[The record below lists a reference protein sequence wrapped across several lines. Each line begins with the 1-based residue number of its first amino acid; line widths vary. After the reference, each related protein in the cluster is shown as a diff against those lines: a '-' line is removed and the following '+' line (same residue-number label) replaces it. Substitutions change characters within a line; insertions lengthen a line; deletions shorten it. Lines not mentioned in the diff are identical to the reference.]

1 MSTRI
6 FLYLFLSFPI
16 LALAQKKKNLPDY
29 ENPAVNRI
37 NTTTPHSFQ
46 LSYNE
51 QTPVDLTRYE
61 LSPYYQSL
69 NGTWNFAW
77 FHHPDAVPGDF
88 LGHENRSN
96 YFADSIPVPSNWQ
109 VVALR
114 EGRNYDLPLFT
125 NVKYPFP
132 KKEPR
137 ILADTNAVGIYRRSF
152 ELPSNWNDRSIYLH
166 LAGVQS
172 ACYVWVNGKEVGFHE
187 DGMLPAE
194 FDISQYLQAGEN
206 DLVVQVIKWS
216 DGSYLE
222 DQDYWRLSGI
232 YRDVFLYAKPK
243 TELYD
248 VSIQTPLSADFQKAQ
263 LLVEVTIKA
272 KDFSKSLGITNVLFD
287 REGNKALEEN
297 ATIQTGK
304 NSFFSN
310 IPIDQ
315 PKLWS
320 AEDPYLYTLVTT
332 LKDGEQILEHVQNRV
347 GFRQTSIEDGVF
359 YLNGQPVKMVGV
371 NRHDF
376 HPETGRVVDRESML
390 QDILLMKQFN
400 FNAVRSS
407 HYPNEKLFYQ
417 LCDEY
422 GLYVMAEA
430 NIETHGYKWGLTG
443 NTMMRKKWHDSYLE
457 RGLDMVYHLRNHPS
471 IIIWSMGNE
480 AGNGKPFRKLYAA
493 MRDVDS
499 TRFVHYQDYTTA
511 QLIRAMLTN
520 RAAKSGYDFLSNMYS
535 SPEQTERY
543 AKRDKKRPIILCEYA
558 HAMGN
563 SLGGYERYWDVFYGS
578 DRFMGGY
585 IWDWV
590 DQGLYAP
597 RGDGS
602 WKILYRNTMDNA
614 DTGDGLVLPD
624 RTPQPELFD
633 AAYIHQ
639 HIKFEDWNTEQS
651 TFSIRNGF
659 IFTDLSAYDFSWE
672 LMENG
677 VLAKSCQLA
686 QLNTAP
692 QQRESIQLE
701 RFELSEGRE
710 YFLHVKASQR
720 EDTPW
725 AKKGHVVAKEQFALQ
740 ILFTDKSPHEMGKP
754 IATVAG
760 IMNESKGNLTLQGT
774 QTTYQFNASDGGLS
788 AMMINGENILLS
800 PFKPRLTRMP
810 TENDNCVYRNASYI
824 QAWKHYGLDSLQLQ
838 ASQFETSG
846 DNKLISKSIW
856 KGQNGFKMWITSHYS
871 LLHDDILEVSH
882 TFNFNT
888 IPHLYRGL
896 GGKFE
901 RAILR
906 KNFFNGDPSSFGR
919 IGMETSLSATFDTIQ
934 WYGRGPYETYPDR
947 KKSAA
952 IGIYKGSVAGQY
964 FPYIVPQESGNKTD
978 VRSFSLINTDGREL
992 HISAIGEALNIN
1004 ASAYSEAD
1012 LWKAREGAPLFPT
1025 DVVLL
1030 NIDLSQMGLGGDDSW
1045 IPRVAKPFRLNQ
1057 KQYQLNFRLQV
1068 IPTEKDFKEHD

>member
-6 FLYLFLSFPI
+6 ILVLVFSFHLI
-16 LALAQKKKNLPDY
+16 AFAQKKKTLPDF
-29 ENPAVNRI
+29 ENPIVNQI
-37 NTTTPHSFQ
+37 NTTASHSFQ
-46 LSYNE
+46 LSYDVA
-51 QTPVDLTRYE
+51 TPVDLTRYE

-77 FHHPDAVPGDF
+77 FHHPDAVPGD
-88 LGHENRSN
+88 LLSNESRSA

-114 EGRNYDLPLFT
+114 EGRKYDQPIFT

-137 ILADTNAVGIYRRSF
+137 ILVDTNAVGIYQRSF
-152 ELPSNWNDRSIYLH
+152 ELPANWAGRSIYLH

-194 FDISQYLQAGEN
+194 FNISQYLQPGVN
-206 DLVVQVIKWS
+206 DLVVKVIKWS

-243 TELYD
+243 TEIYD
-248 VSIQTPLSADFQKAQ
+248 VSIQTPLSDNFQKAQ
-263 LLVEVTIKA
+263 LLVEVTIKPEG
-272 KDFSKSLGITNVLFD
+272 FSKKLSITQVLFD
-287 REGNKALEEN
+287 RDGHKVLEEN
-297 ATIQTGK
+297 VGIPAGE
-304 NSFFSN
+304 NSFLSN
-310 IPIDQ
+310 ISIDQ
-315 PKLWS
+315 PELWS

-347 GFRQTSIEDGVF
+347 GFRQTSIEKGVF
-359 YLNGQPVKMVGV
+359 YLNGQPVKMAGV

-376 HPETGRVVDRESML
+376 HPETGRVIDMESML

-430 NIETHGYKWGLTG
+430 NIETHGYKWSLTG
-443 NTMMRKKWHDSYLE
+443 NPMKRKVWHQAYLE
-457 RGLDMVYHLRNHPS
+457 RGLDMVYYLRNHPS

-493 MRDVDS
+493 MRDLDS
-499 TRFVHYQDYTTA
+499 TRFVHYQDYTA
-511 QLIRAMLTN
+511 ARLLRAMLTN

-563 SLGGYERYWDVFYGS
+563 SLGGYERYWDVFYSS

-597 RGDGS
+597 REDGS
-602 WKILYRNTMDNA
+602 RKILYRNTMDNA

-624 RTPQPELFD
+624 RTPQPEIYD

-639 HIKFEDWNTEQS
+639 HIKFEDWNAEQS

-659 IFTDLSAYDFSWE
+659 YFTDLSAYNFSWE
-672 LMENG
+672 LVENG
-677 VLAKSCQLA
+677 VAVKSGRLSL
-686 QLNTAP
+686 LNTAP
-692 QQRESIQLE
+692 QQRENIRLE
-701 RFELSEGRE
+701 RFALSEGKE
-710 YFLHVKASQR
+710 YFLNVKASLKN
-720 EDTPW
+720 DTPW
-725 AKKGHVVAKEQFALQ
+725 AKKGHIVAKEQFAVQALFPDKTPQEGGKQ
-740 ILFTDKSPHEMGKP
+740 ISHETSP
-754 IATVAG
+754 VAD
-760 IMNESKGNLTLQGT
+760 SKTNHTLRGT
-774 QTTYQFNASDGGLS
+774 QVAYQFNAADGGLS
-788 AMMINGENILLS
+788 AIMINGNNILLS

-810 TENDNCVYRNASYI
+810 TENDNCVYRNSSYI
-824 QAWKHYGLDSLQLQ
+824 AAWQHFGLDSLKLQ
-838 ASQFETSG
+838 TSQIEVLAK
-846 DNKLISKSIW
+846 DELLSKTIW
-856 KGQNGFKMWITSHYS
+856 EGENGFQMWIISTYS
-871 LLHDDILEVSH
+871 LLADDALEVAH
-882 TFNFNT
+882 TFHFDKLPK
-888 IPHLYRGL
+888 IYRGF
-896 GGKFE
+896 GGKIE
-901 RAILR
+901 RSILR

-919 IGMETSLSATFDTIQ
+919 IGMETTLPVSFDTIQ

-952 IGIYKGSVAGQY
+952 IGIYKGSVAEQY

-978 VRSFSLINTDGREL
+978 VRSFSLINVDGKQL
-992 HISAIGEALNIN
+992 NIQALGEALNIN

-1012 LWKAREGAPLFPT
+1012 LWKARTGTELSLSN
-1025 DVVLL
+1025 VISL

-1045 IPRVAKPFRLNQ
+1045 IPRVESPYRLNR
-1057 KQYQLNFRLQV
+1057 KKYQFSYILKV
-1068 IPTEKDFKEHD
+1068 E